1 MHELTKAEKKVARA
15 AIDKGLDAEF
25 KEGLENFESILQD
38 WRQGKFASNKEA
50 YHKIFKAVDDK
61 DYAMSRRYDGLT
73 GGRYLLTVANIFM
86 DGYIDEKDLEGFR
99 PETKEIIVAR

>member
-61 DYAMSRRYDGLT
+61 DYAISRRYDGLT
-73 GGRYLLTVANIFM
+73 GGRYLLTVANIYS
-86 DGYIDEKDLEGFR
+86 DGYINDDDIAGFR
-99 PETKEIIVAR
+99 EETKEIIKS

>member
-61 DYAMSRRYDGLT
+61 DYAISRRYDGLT
-73 GGRYLLTVANIFM
+73 GRRYLLTVANIYS
-86 DGYIDEKDLEGFR
+86 DGYINEDDIAGFR
-99 PETKEIIVAR
+99 EETKKVIKS